1 MKKWIIVAALATAI
15 LASCTKNEVRVDAP
29 DQAIS
34 FTTAVGANST
44 KAMIDGTRY
53 GDTAPSFGTQ
63 AWYVA
68 GTGTFPTGAD
78 VYIPHSEVSYQP
90 TSAWTT
96 ATPYYW
102 PSAGSLTFISYSP
115 YTELEDAV
123 TFDTTDG
130 ITIANWDVLGGTSEA
145 NQAVDVMVADIIS
158 GQTANSA
165 NGVNGNQSNYNG
177 VPTVF
182 RHKLSQIVGF
192 NFKTDIDYANGHDG
206 NIGSEFV
213 VGDKRF
219 FLTGIQIN
227 DVHSKG
233 TYESGI
239 PTISGTSPI
248 QYTNGGSWTMSETT
262 PAQDYVWY
270 SRSATDAGNNDP
282 SKGGVEFD
290 NTMTTTTTTN
300 ANGTAIPRTVDG
312 LDPVYDYLLI
322 MPQTFTDNSNNQVIT
337 LNYVIRTYT
346 SSTDYTDDEVT
357 KTIELYDLH
366 STTHKWDMNKKI
378 TYNFTISLANDRIY
392 WAPSVEPWSDES
404 VNSNI
409 N

>member
-34 FTTAVGANST
+34 FTAAVGANST
-44 KAMIDGTRY
+44 KAMIDGTAY
-53 GDTAPSFGTQ
+53 GSTAPSFGTQ

-68 GTGTFPTGAD
+68 GTGTFPTDAD
-78 VYIPHSEVSYQP
+78 VYIPHTEVSYQQ

-115 YTELEDAV
+115 YTELKDAV
-123 TFDTTDG
+123 KFDKTDG

-165 NGVNGNQSNYNG
+165 NGVNGNQSSYNG

-192 NFKTDIDYANGHDG
+192 NFKTDEDYANAHDG
-206 NIGSEFV
+206 NNGNEFA

-233 TYESGI
+233 TYKSGI
-239 PTISGTSPI
+239 PTISGTSPV

-262 PAQDYVWY
+262 PEQDYVWY
-270 SRSATDAGNNDP
+270 SRSTADAGDIDP

-290 NTMTTTTTTN
+290 NTTTTN
-300 ANGTAIPRTVDG
+300 ANGTAIPRRVDG
-312 LDPVYDYLLI
+312 IDPAYDYLLI
-322 MPQTFTDNSNNQVIT
+322 MPQTFTDNSNVQVIT

-366 STTHKWDMNKKI
+366 STTPMWDMNKKI

-392 WAPSVEPWSDES
+392 WAPSIETWSDES
-404 VNSNI
+404 VSSNI

>member
-44 KAMIDGTRY
+44 KAMMNDATY
-53 GDTAPSFGTQ
+53 DTDVSFGTQ

-78 VYIPHSEVSYQP
+78 VYIPHTEVSYQ

-115 YTELEDAV
+115 YTELKDTV
-123 TFDTTDG
+123 KFDTTAG
-130 ITIANWDVLGGTSEA
+130 ITIENWDVLEGTSEA

-165 NGVNGNQSNYNG
+165 DGVNGNQSSYNG

-192 NFKTDIDYANGHDG
+192 NFKTDADYANGHDG
-206 NIGSEFV
+206 NIGTEFA

-233 TYESGI
+233 TYKSGI
-239 PTISGTSPI
+239 PTISGTSPV

-262 PAQDYVWY
+262 PARDYVWY
-270 SRSATDAGNNDP
+270 SRSAGDAGDPDP

-290 NTMTTTTTTN
+290 NTTTTTN
-300 ANGTAIPRTVDG
+300 ANGTAIPRRVDG
-312 LDPVYDYLLI
+312 NAPTYNYLLI
-322 MPQTFTDNSNNQVIT
+322 MPQTFTDNSNYQVIT

-366 STTHKWDMNKKI
+366 SPTPMWDMNKKI

-392 WAPSVEPWSDES
+392 WAPSIETWSDES
-404 VNSNI
+404 VSSNI

>member
-44 KAMIDGTRY
+44 KAMINGTAY
-53 GDTAPSFGTQ
+53 ESTAPSFGTQ

-68 GTGTFPTGAD
+68 GTGTFPTDAD
-78 VYIPHSEVSYQP
+78 VYIPHTEVSYQ

-115 YTELEDAV
+115 YTELKDAV
-123 TFDTTDG
+123 KFDTTDG
-130 ITIANWDVLGGTSEA
+130 ITIENWDVLGGTSEA

-165 NGVNGNQSNYNG
+165 DGVNGNQSSHNG
-177 VPTVF
+177 VPTIF

-192 NFKTDIDYANGHDG
+192 NFKTDEDYANGHDG
-206 NIGSEFV
+206 NIGSEFA

-239 PTISGTSPI
+239 PTTISGTSPV

-262 PAQDYVWY
+262 PARDYVWY
-270 SRSATDAGNNDP
+270 SRSAGDAGDNDP

-290 NTMTTTTTTN
+290 NTM
-300 ANGTAIPRTVDG
+300 NGTAIPRRVGGT
-312 LDPVYDYLLI
+312 DPAYDYLLI
-322 MPQTFTDNSNNQVIT
+322 MPQTFTDNSNVQVIT

-366 STTHKWDMNKKI
+366 STTPKWDMNKKI
-378 TYNFTISLANDRIY
+378 TYNFTISLTNDRIY
-392 WAPSVEPWSDES
+392 WAPSIETWSDES
-404 VNSNI
+404 VSSNI